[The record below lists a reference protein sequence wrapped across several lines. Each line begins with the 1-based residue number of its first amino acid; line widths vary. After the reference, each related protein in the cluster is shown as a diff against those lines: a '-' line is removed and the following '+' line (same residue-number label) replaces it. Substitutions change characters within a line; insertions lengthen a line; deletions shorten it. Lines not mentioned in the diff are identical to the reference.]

1 MHAHVQEVID
11 GADRVPSAHDDL
23 ELGEVD
29 LAVLVRDFVSA
40 GCHVI
45 CDLTGFRFGRV
56 RRV

>member
-1 MHAHVQEVID
+1 MHMFKKLSMAPT
-11 GADRVPSAHDDL
+11 GCPARMMTLNS
-23 ELGEVD
+23 GEVD